1 MIIQIFTNA
10 KVKEMAMSLD
20 IKEARIKTLHAI
32 IENQKVMIGLLEERI
47 LKNTM
52 QMVHAK
58 TQLQNIQT
66 AAIVTG
72 KQIGRAHV

>member
-66 AAIVTG
+66 
-72 KQIGRAHV
+72 HS

>member
-10 KVKEMAMSLD
+10 KVKEMAMSID

-32 IENQKVMIGLLEERI
+32 IQNQKVMIELLEERI

-52 QMVHAK
+52 QMVK
-58 TQLQNIQT
+58 TKQWADKIQ
-66 AAIVTG
+66 A
-72 KQIGRAHV
+72 QS